1 MKYRVFL
8 SAFFIF
14 SLHSVARAEYRVFV
28 LKISKKPTT
37 TANANT
43 QEPDRS
49 PANAGG
55 PTENATE
62 DLPAFRLVT
71 STLDPEQYRY
81 YYPVAPDEQITYID
95 TWRCYGRTDNFQPF
109 CPNPKDQIAP
119 EAAPAP

>member
-14 SLHSVARAEYRVFV
+14 FTFSAAQAEYRVFV
-28 LKISKKPTT
+28 LKISKKVSPNRNPNTAAAP
-37 TANANT
+37 TAN
-43 QEPDRS
+43 
-49 PANAGG
+49 NAV
-55 PTENATE
+55 TEAPETTE
-62 DLPAFRLVT
+62 AAPAFRLVT

-81 YYPVAPDEQITYID
+81 YYPVAPDEEVTYID

-119 EAAPAP
+119 EANPAP